1 MARKKK
7 PCPLL
12 KLLLPLL
19 KLRLLPLPLK
29 PLPLK
34 PLPLL
39 LTQLLR
45 LPLTLLP
52 LPLLATN
59 QQTEQEK
66 TGLWAGFFSP
76 VLQRGQMTRSRQC
89 C

>member
-1 MARKKK
+1 VARKKK

-19 KLRLLPLPLK
+19 KLRLLPRLLK

-45 LPLTLLP
+45 LPLTLPP
-52 LPLLATN
+52 LPLLVTN
-59 QQTEQEK
+59 QQTEQEE
-66 TGLWAGFFSP
+66 TGLRAGFFSSVP
-76 VLQRGQMTRSRQC
+76 HGCPMTRFRQRC
-89 C
+89 